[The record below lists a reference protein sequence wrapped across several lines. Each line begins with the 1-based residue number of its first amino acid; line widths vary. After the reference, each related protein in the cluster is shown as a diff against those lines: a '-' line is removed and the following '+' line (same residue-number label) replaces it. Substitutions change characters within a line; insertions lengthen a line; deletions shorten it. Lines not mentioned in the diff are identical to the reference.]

1 MRVSQK
7 DIAERLNIS
16 TMTVSW
22 TLAGKGDAKRISKAT
37 QERVFALAK
46 ELNYQPNLLA
56 RSLNQGFSGILGLI
70 LPDITDSFYGAIAR
84 QIETEAEKRG
94 YTLMI
99 CSSLYDHIREERMI
113 SLFRGKQVDGIILA
127 PAGRPEGT
135 VAELPNNDIPVVAF
149 DQILPHFRGN
159 SILVDNQEA
168 THAIISGMIQCGA
181 RHIALLSAN
190 PSQFTIRERKMG
202 YKRALKEA
210 GIAVDENLIAEV
222 PFESYHEDIID
233 ALDRVFRLCPQVD
246 GFFLTSHILALDVL
260 KYFHERHI
268 DINKGFHLGCFH
280 GVTAFQALAPGIRV
294 ARMPVED
301 IGRHAVRIVCE
312 QIEKRKQQSPIQ
324 FEQLILPCT
333 Y

>member
-7 DIAERLNIS
+7 DIAERLHLSI
-16 TMTVSW
+16 MTVSW
-22 TLAGKGDAKRISKAT
+22 TLAGKGDSKRISKAT

-84 QIETEAEKRG
+84 QIETEAEKKG

-99 CSSLYDHIREERMI
+99 CSSLYDYLREERMI
-113 SLFRGKQVDGIILA
+113 NLFRGKQVDGIILA
-127 PAGRPEGT
+127 PSSRPED
-135 VAELPNNDIPVVAF
+135 VPANLSVNDIPVVAF
-149 DQILPHFRGN
+149 DQISTHFQGN

-168 THAIISGMIQCGA
+168 TYTLMSDMIRHGA

-190 PSQFTIRERKMG
+190 PSQFTIRERKRG
-202 YKRALKEA
+202 YKQALEDA
-210 GIAVDENLIAEV
+210 GLPVCEELIAEV
-222 PFESYHEDIID
+222 PFETYHEDIRG
-233 ALDRVFRLCPQVD
+233 ALDCIFGLCPQVD

-260 KYFHERHI
+260 RYFHERRI
-268 DINKGFHLGCFH
+268 DFNRRFQLGCFH
-280 GVTAFQALAPGIRV
+280 DINAFQAIAPGIRV
-294 ARMPVED
+294 ARMPVEE
-301 IGRHAVRIVCE
+301 IGKHAVRIVCD
-312 QIEKRKQQSPIQ
+312 QIEKRKKRVPIQ
-324 FEQLILPCT
+324 YERLILPCT